1 MSVVVSERAWDLRL
15 IDSGGGGTFL
25 YTIEAGAIAGPSEDS
40 WGKFK

>member
-15 IDSGGGGTFL
+15 IDSGGGTFL